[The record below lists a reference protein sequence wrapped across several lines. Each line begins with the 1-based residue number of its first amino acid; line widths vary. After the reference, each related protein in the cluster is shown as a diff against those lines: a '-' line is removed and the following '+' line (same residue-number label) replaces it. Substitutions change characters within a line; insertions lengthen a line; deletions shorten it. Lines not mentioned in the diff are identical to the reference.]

1 MMTTDRISTE
11 PYASEVG
18 MADVQDIANQ
28 IKHVCDE
35 YINERGNHVTD
46 ECCRYLLPLI
56 MGEIQPKY
64 EGGLPVH
71 III

>member
-1 MMTTDRISTE
+1 MMTTDRLSTD
-11 PYASEVG
+11 PYISEVG

-28 IKHVCDE
+28 TKHVPAE

-56 MGEIQPKY
+56 MGERQPKY
-64 EGGLPVH
+64 ECGLPVH
-71 III
+71 VII